1 MGHPDDQQITTL
13 DTFGGTAGALTI
25 EDVRAHGQLIQ
36 MVLRTVMKEGVH
48 YGTIPGTKGKSLWK
62 PGAELILTTFRLGT
76 VPETIEETGQ
86 GYRVTIRVFHIPTG
100 NTVGYGVGS
109 CSFAEEKYAWR
120 RAVNADEYESAAPAN
135 KRQKHYANG
144 GSTNQVRTN
153 PADYENTVLK
163 MAVKRA
169 RVDACLACTA
179 ASDAFDQDL
188 ETVPVDELKREA
200 RRNRDDNSGGSPDEP
215 AGTVDDAKLLVAIEA
230 AKNVDELVL
239 VFDAINEIR
248 NAKQKV
254 ALMGAYK
261 VRVKELGPQA
271 VEE

>member
-1 MGHPDDQQITTL
+1 MGHDDQQITTL

-25 EDVRAHGQLIQ
+25 DDVRAHGQLIQ
-36 MVLRTVMKEGVH
+36 QVLRTVMKDGVH

-109 CSFAEEKYAWR
+109 CSFAEDKYAWR
-120 RAVNADEYESAAPAN
+120 RAVNANEYESAAPAN
-135 KRQKHYANG
+135 KRVKHYANG
-144 GSTNQVRTN
+144 GTANQVRTN

-179 ASDAFDQDL
+179 ASDAFEQDL

-200 RRNRDDNSGGSPDEP
+200 QRNGNENGGSSGEP
-215 AGTVDDAKLLVAIEA
+215 AVQVDEAKLLVGIES

-239 VFDAINEIR
+239 VFDQINDIR

-254 ALMGAYK
+254 SLMGAYK
-261 VRVKELGPQA
+261 VRLKELGPEA
-271 VEE
+271 VEG